1 VDRAAQWRS
10 RRSSPVK
17 KHGPEESPKVMSE
30 TRRERPIADE
40 PPPVVGSWPRAY
52 AFVLGYLA
60 VLILVFWLFTQ
71 HYRPE

>member
-1 VDRAAQWRS
+1 
-10 RRSSPVK
+10 
-17 KHGPEESPKVMSE
+17 VMSE